1 MISGN
6 LVLFNRATSILR
18 TFGLRETLRRVFY
31 YSALKIFGEELY
43 QKPIIDCIIKHAK
56 GYFTFID
63 ISVARGVIIV
73 TVSQLFD
80 CCISIELCQKI
91 FHGDVFQLQTL

>member
-1 MISGN
+1 MITGN
-6 LVLFNRATSILR
+6 SVLFNQATSILR

-56 GYFTFID
+56 GYSTFID
-63 ISVARGVIIV
+63 IGQPGVL
-73 TVSQLFD
+73 SQLLFP
-80 CCISIELCQKI
+80 IYLI
-91 FHGDVFQLQTL
+91 VA